1 MSPVQV
7 REQYLTLG
15 LKFNAKG
22 AIECYK
28 GEMEVLLESRARCRE
43 TAFNMIDGDFKVFQ
57 GKWSVQE
64 VDATTDEGGEVPIS
78 QEFQTMLSYVVE
90 LEPKLWVPVRL
101 LEGRICKEIKTNL
114 VCIREEAERV
124 QRLQGG

>member
-1 MSPVQV
+1 MVPHDSETHLSNLV
-7 REQYLTLG
+7 RTL
-15 LKFNAKG
+15 
-22 AIECYK
+22 IPCRS
-28 GEMEVLLESRARCRE
+28 MLLLS
-43 TAFNMIDGDFKVFQ
+43 
-57 GKWSVQE
+57 
-64 VDATTDEGGEVPIS
+64 EGGEVPIS

-124 QRLQGG
+124 QRSLKQTELSVFLFQQ